1 MQLRI
6 NGKSHQVGDQTKS
19 MSLQHLLEKLGYE
32 PQSIAVAVDG
42 RFVPRHQY
50 ASCVVQADQDL
61 EVVAP
66 MQGG

>member
-6 NGKSHQVGDQTKS
+6 NGKKQEVGEGI
-19 MSLQHLLEKLGYE
+19 MSLRHLLEKLGYE
-32 PQSIAVAVDG
+32 PDSIAVALNG
-42 RFVPRHQY
+42 QFVPRHQY
-50 ASCVVQADQDL
+50 TTCMVQDEHEL

>member
-6 NGKSHQVGDQTKS
+6 NGKSHQVSGS

-42 RFVPRHQY
+42 QFVPRHQY
-50 ASCVVQADQDL
+50 PSCQLRDEQDL

>member
-1 MQLRI
+1 MQLLI
-6 NGKSHQVGDQTKS
+6 NGETRQVEKPL
-19 MSLQHLLEKLGYE
+19 SLYHLLEGLGYE
-32 PQSIAVAVDG
+32 PKSIAVALNG

-50 ASCVVQADQDL
+50 ISCMVEEAQEL

>member
-6 NGKSHQVGDQTKS
+6 NGENHQVDQIL
-19 MSLQHLLEKLGYE
+19 SLQHLLEKMGYE
-32 PQSIAVAVDG
+32 PKSIAVAING
-42 RFVPRHQY
+42 QFVPRHQY
-50 ASCVVQADQDL
+50 TTWHLQDQQEL

>member
-1 MQLRI
+1 MPLLI
-6 NGKSHQVGDQTKS
+6 NGEPHRIETPQ
-19 MSLQHLLEKLGYE
+19 SLYHLLETLGYE
-32 PQSIAVAVDG
+32 PKSIAVALNG

-50 ASCVVQADQDL
+50 ISCMITADEPQEL

>member
-1 MQLRI
+1 MQLLI
-6 NGKSHQVGDQTKS
+6 NGQLHQVEKPT
-19 MSLQHLLEKLGYE
+19 SLHHLLEALGYD
-32 PQSIAVAVDG
+32 PKSIAVALNG

-50 ASCVVQADQDL
+50 ISCILEDAQEL